1 MTKERL
7 PGPSVGS
14 DLPFESPPCLSVSSH
29 ALICAVRIA
38 ILIIIISYMRR
49 VWPYISL
56 CRTNVA
62 ASSHVG
68 EGAATISSACRASPF
83 KRRCDLQQECFL
95 GARRSPQVIVRT
107 KCDE

>member
-1 MTKERL
+1 MTEERL

-14 DLPFESPPCLSVSSH
+14 NLPFELPPCLSVSSH

-56 CRTNVA
+56 CR
-62 ASSHVG
+62 
-68 EGAATISSACRASPF
+68 I

-95 GARRSPQVIVRT
+95 GARRSPQVIVWT

>member
-68 EGAATISSACRASPF
+68 EGAATIFGLSRLAFQAP
-83 KRRCDLQQECFL
+83 L
-95 GARRSPQVIVRT
+95 
-107 KCDE
+107 